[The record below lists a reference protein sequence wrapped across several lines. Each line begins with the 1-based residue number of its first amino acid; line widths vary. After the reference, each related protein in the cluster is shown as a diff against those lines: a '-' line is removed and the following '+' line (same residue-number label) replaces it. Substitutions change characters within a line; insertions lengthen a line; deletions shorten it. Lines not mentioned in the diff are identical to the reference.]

1 MKGSLQ
7 DQLLGVGL
15 IKKQEAKNIKT
26 AKKKAVKQ
34 SRVNNAELTNEA
46 AELAEK
52 ARLEEQRKSQELNAK
67 RKRQT
72 EQKAVQAQI
81 RQIIEINSIK
91 PANEKAPDDSELT
104 YNFTDNKKIKTIQV
118 SPENHNLI
126 SRGIIAIAKL
136 VTGDNDSY
144 HLIPAEAARKINQRD
159 STSIVLLN
167 AFSERES
174 IDKDNADDP
183 YASYQIPDDLM
194 W

>member
-34 SRVNNAELTNEA
+34 SRSNNAELTNEA

-52 ARLEEQRKSQELNAK
+52 ARLEEQRKSQELNAQRK
-67 RKRQT
+67 RKT

-104 YNFTDNKKIKTIQV
+104 YNFTDNNKIKTIQV

-136 VTGDNDSY
+136 VTDGNDSY

-159 STSIVLLN
+159 STSIVLLY